1 MRRKYRLKS
10 SLDFQSVYTKG
21 RSVANKAAVLYVL
34 PQKPSVD
41 PTRVGFAAGK
51 KLGKAV
57 VRNRMRRRIREAV
70 RLLWTRV
77 KPGYLLIVI
86 ARQGAKDMPFQQ
98 LQTRVTELFER
109 AGVLRAEGQGS

>member
-1 MRRKYRLKS
+1 MRRKFRLKS
-10 SLDFQSVYTKG
+10 SLDFQTVYTKG
-21 RSVANKAAVLYVL
+21 RSVANRAAVLYVL
-34 PQKPSVD
+34 PQKPTAEPS
-41 PTRVGFAAGK
+41 RVGFAAGK

-70 RLLWTRV
+70 RLIWTRV